1 MDYAAARL
9 NMVESQVRTNK
20 VTDPAILAA
29 MLELPRERFVP
40 PALQG
45 VAYVDDDIP
54 ISSGPIS
61 SGSIGNARYLLEP
74 MVQARLLQTAA
85 IEPSDNVL
93 EIGTGL
99 GYGAAI
105 LDRLAARVVA
115 LESDAALA
123 EAAKRTLAALGA
135 SRVTVVRGALEAG
148 WPPAAPY
155 RVIVFAGAVQ
165 RVPPTIESQLA
176 EGGRMVV
183 VIAPPGEPGKATL
196 IQRIGGVI
204 ARRVVFDAASALL
217 PGFAVEPGF
226 VF

>member
-29 MLELPRERFVP
+29 MLEIPRERFA
-40 PALQG
+40 PAALRG
-45 VAYVDDDIP
+45 VAYVDEDIP
-54 ISSGPIS
+54 I
-61 SGSIGNARYLLEP
+61 GNGRALMEP

-85 IEPSDNVL
+85 IEPTDNVL
-93 EIGTGL
+93 EVGSGL

-115 LESDAALA
+115 LESDPALA
-123 EAAKRTLAALGA
+123 DAAARTLAELGA
-135 SRVTVVRGALEAG
+135 ARVTVVRGPLDAG
-148 WPPAAPY
+148 WPGAAPY
-155 RVIVFAGAVQ
+155 RVIVFGGAVQ
-165 RVPPTIESQLA
+165 RVPAAIEAQLA
-176 EGGRMVV
+176 EGGRMVAV
-183 VIAPPGEPGKATL
+183 VAPPGEPGKATL

-204 ARRVVFDAASALL
+204 ARRVVFDAAAALL
-217 PGFAVEPGF
+217 PGFALEPGF

>member
-20 VTDPAILAA
+20 VTDPEILAA
-29 MLELPRERFVP
+29 MLEVPRERFA
-40 PALQG
+40 PAAMQG

-54 ISSGPIS
+54 I
-61 SGSIGNARYLLEP
+61 GNGRYLLEP

-85 IEPSDNVL
+85 IDPSDNVL
-93 EIGTGL
+93 EVGTGL
-99 GYGAAI
+99 GYGAAL
-105 LDRLAARVVA
+105 LDRLAARVVTV
-115 LESDAALA
+115 ESDGALA
-123 EAAKRTLAALGA
+123 DAAARTLASLGA
-135 SRVTVVRGALEAG
+135 ARVTVVRGPLEAG
-148 WPPAAPY
+148 WPAAAPY
-155 RVIVFAGAVQ
+155 RAIVFAGAVQ
-165 RVPPTIESQLA
+165 RVPPAIESQLA

-183 VIAPPGEPGKATL
+183 VIAPPGEPGRATL